1 MYSWDELQN
10 SCNNCQRCPLGKTR
24 KNLVFG
30 SGNRDADIML
40 VGEAPGQVEDETG
53 EPFVGPA
60 GQLLTDMLLIMG
72 LSRDEVY
79 ITNILKCRPPNNRDP
94 FADEQNMCIDYLR
107 NQTALIKPK
116 IIICLGRIA
125 AMRIISPDF
134 KITRDHGKITKRG
147 NYMLTALYHPSALL
161 RDDSKRPETF
171 VDLKNIKK
179 LIGEIRE
186 NKTTED

>member
-1 MYSWDELQN
+1 MYSWEELENTCQK
-10 SCNNCQRCPLGKTR
+10 CNKCSLCKTR
-24 KNLVFG
+24 TNLVFG
-30 SGNRDADIML
+30 SGNKNADIMF

-72 LSRDEVY
+72 LKREDVY

-94 FADEQNMCIDYLR
+94 FVEEQNVCIDYLR
-107 NQTALIKPK
+107 AQTALIKPK

-125 AMRIISPDF
+125 AMKIISPDF
-134 KITRDHGKITKRG
+134 KITRDHGKIVQKG
-147 NYMLTALYHPSALL
+147 DFMLTALYHPSALL
-161 RDDSKRPETF
+161 RDEAKRPETF

-179 LIGEIRE
+179 IIDELKNRQ
-186 NKTTED
+186 